1 MALAVRYFSAS
12 NHESCQYI
20 LTNDEEKKLVGLVR
34 RTGHSLY
41 KCRQLHN
48 YSLSRGLLSAC

>member
-12 NHESCQYI
+12 NHESCQSI
-20 LTNDEEKKLVGLVR
+20 LTNNEEKKLVGLVW

-41 KCRQLHN
+41 KCPQLRN
-48 YSLSRGLLSAC
+48 YSLSRCLLSTC